1 MEITDS
7 LLLIDGVKVA
17 SWSDKYTDV
26 CMVSV
31 MLNDKEVKSG
41 DIVSETGILTLTVT
55 NNQGKSST
63 AEITLT
69 NDAIYGL
76 ENLKNASIQVDKEIN
91 LLE

>member
-31 MLNDKEVKSG
+31 MLNDKEDFPKLS
-41 DIVSETGILTLTVT
+41 
-55 NNQGKSST
+55 QKCW
-63 AEITLT
+63 
-69 NDAIYGL
+69 
-76 ENLKNASIQVDKEIN
+76 
-91 LLE
+91 

>member
-26 CMVSV
+26 CKVTL
-31 MLNDKEVKSG
+31 MLNDKEIHSG
-41 DIVSETGILTLTVT
+41 DTVSEAGILTLTVT

-69 NDAIYGL
+69 NDAVYGL
-76 ENLKNASIQVDKEIN
+76 ENLKNASMQVDQGIN
-91 LLE
+91 LLN